1 MCPALR
7 TGCGCSV
14 LISGSP
20 RTASTTCYFYLTYTR
35 RTAQTGHL
43 HGLLSLFPGLRC
55 LLLLQ
60 LLCHLGL
67 PLNLTE
73 ALAAHFLG
81 SKTFFC
87 TQLRKKGK
95 KKKHIQKGL
104 LPPKLFTVQENQQ
117 LRLSVSLFSQ
127 NLQSQDSLQQK
138 MEKKHESWP
147 TGAQCEEIS
156 HIHSSNNPNTI
167 CFCPLIYKL
176 AFKRGGEIKLCLP
189 QMDLSVD
196 SLGKGRKHRPRERT
210 AVIRDVLCLLSRK

>member
-1 MCPALR
+1 MPLYPLGQTHKNTHPVQPLLLSVLAKGPQKNKKKIHICSLKSSRGTNLNKIQQYSLCPAVR
-7 TGCGCSV
+7 TGFGCSV

-60 LLCHLGL
+60 LFCHLGL

-87 TQLRKKGK
+87 TQLRKK
-95 KKKHIQKGL
+95 
-104 LPPKLFTVQENQQ
+104 
-117 LRLSVSLFSQ
+117 
-127 NLQSQDSLQQK
+127 
-138 MEKKHESWP
+138 EKKH
-147 TGAQCEEIS
+147 T
-156 HIHSSNNPNTI
+156 
-167 CFCPLIYKL
+167 
-176 AFKRGGEIKLCLP
+176 KRTSFP
-189 QMDLSVD
+189 
-196 SLGKGRKHRPRERT
+196 
-210 AVIRDVLCLLSRK
+210 

>member
-1 MCPALR
+1 MNKIQQYSLCPALR

-95 KKKHIQKGL
+95 KKNTYKKDFF
-104 LPPKLFTVQENQQ
+104 P
-117 LRLSVSLFSQ
+117 LSCSQ
-127 NLQSQDSLQQK
+127 Y
-138 MEKKHESWP
+138 KK
-147 TGAQCEEIS
+147 T
-156 HIHSSNNPNTI
+156 SSSGFRSP
-167 CFCPLIYKL
+167 
-176 AFKRGGEIKLCLP
+176 CLVKTYSP
-189 QMDLSVD
+189 
-196 SLGKGRKHRPRERT
+196 RT
-210 AVIRDVLCLLSRK
+210 ACSRRWKKTMRVDPLVPSVKRLATYTPVIIQTLFVFVH